1 MANAFNVPQ
10 FLVHFDHPARSLTAD
25 LYRASDN
32 KWMGVAFKSEYL
44 PRNSGATGFFAF
56 PWNGVVAKGNGNGS
70 QSAAANGTYYVKFQ
84 LIKALGNPA
93 NAETWQSPN
102 FTVSRP

>member
-1 MANAFNVPQ
+1 MADAFNVPQ
-10 FLVHFDHPARSLTAD
+10 FLVHFDHQARSLTAD

-44 PRNSGATGFFAF
+44 PRNSGATSFFAF
-56 PWNGVVAKGNGNGS
+56 PWGGMVAKGNGNGS

-102 FTVSRP
+102 FTVARP